1 MKTITLFFVISL
13 ISGLI
18 MNAQE
23 TFFPAKE
30 GMVLTYNSFDK
41 KDKLSSSMK
50 YTIKQVN
57 LNGSDM
63 DITYLVES
71 LDNKEKLVFK
81 EEITIHQKGDIL
93 YVDMGN
99 FVNKSVFQQEGTIPV
114 EVEVKGNNM
123 EIPLNP
129 VPGQT
134 LPDANI
140 EMAMKMG
147 FVNMKIS
154 ANVTNRKVEGIEEIS
169 VTGGNFKS
177 YKFSSDVNSVA
188 MGIKIQTKSVEWL
201 AKGVGTVRTESY
213 DKKGNLIGRT
223 ELVAISY

>member
-1 MKTITLFFVISL
+1 MKKQIL
-13 ISGLI
+13 IVLIVLSGLI
-18 MNAQE
+18 INAQE
-23 TFFPAKE
+23 TFFPSKE
-30 GMVLTYNSFDK
+30 GMVLVYKNFDK
-41 KDKLSSSMK
+41 KDKVTGTMK
-50 YTIKQVN
+50 YTIEKVN
-57 LNGSDM
+57 ISGNDI
-63 DITYLVES
+63 DITYLCES

-81 EEITIHQKGDIL
+81 DEITVHQKGDIL

-99 FVNKSVFQQEGTIPV
+99 FINKAAFQQEGSIPA

-154 ANVTNRKVEGIEEIS
+154 ADVTNRKVEAIEEIS
-169 VTGGNFKS
+169 VTGGSFKC
-177 YKFSSDVNSVA
+177 YKFSGDVNSVA
-188 MGIKIQTKSVEWL
+188 MGIKVQAKTVEWF
-201 AKGVGTVRTESY
+201 AKGIGTVKTESY
-213 DKKGNLIGRT
+213 DKKGNLSGRT
-223 ELVAISY
+223 ELVEVKN